1 MKISIK
7 KFEIGAGMNISMI
20 RYILCWVV
28 EIEGLFLLLPCMVAG
43 IYGERVGTIYF
54 FWAGLCIVIGYIGS
68 RYKPDRT
75 EIFTKEGLVTAALV
89 WLIMSFLGAAPFTIS
104 GEIPSYLDALFEIVS
119 GFTTTG
125 ASILNNVEGL
135 THASLFWRSFSHW
148 LGGMGVL
155 VFILMLLPVQNG
167 SQMNLMRAESPGYN
181 VSKFVPRVRGT
192 ARILYKIYLALSVAE
207 FVVLLLGR
215 MNWFHA
221 ICITFGTAGTGGFGV
236 LNASCGSYTVFQ
248 QYAIAVFMI
257 LFGVNFSFYFLIT
270 AKKHRIAFRLDEVRV
285 YLAII
290 VAAVVLIAVNTRSYF
305 GGLEETFRSAL
316 FQVGSIITTTGFS
329 TKDFDLW
336 PSFSKSI
343 LVMLMCIGACA
354 GSTGGGFKVSRV
366 IILVRSTFRRLSTY
380 INPKRVRRI
389 KMDGETMPEEQVRGV
404 EVFLVV
410 YIMIFALST
419 LLVSID
425 GFGFETNFT
434 AVAATLNN
442 IGPGL
447 QEVGPTANY
456 ALFGPFSKII
466 LIFDM
471 LAGRL
476 EIFPVLILLYPPT
489 WKKR

>member
-1 MKISIK
+1 MRIPV
-7 KFEIGAGMNISMI
+7 KFEIRPGMNVGMI
-20 RYILCWVV
+20 RYILCWVM
-28 EIEGLFLLLPCMVAG
+28 EIEGLFLLLPCIVAG
-43 IYGERVGTIYF
+43 LYSEKVGTIYF
-54 FWAGLCIVIGYIGS
+54 LWAALCLGVGYIGS
-68 RYKPDRT
+68 RIKPKNT
-75 EIFTKEGLVTAALV
+75 EIFMKEGMVTAALV
-89 WLIMSFLGAAPFTIS
+89 WLFMSLLGAAPFCIT
-104 GEIPSYLDALFEIVS
+104 GEIPGYLDALFEIVS

-125 ASILNNVEGL
+125 ASILNDVEAL

-155 VFILMLLPVQNG
+155 VFILMLIPVQNG

-192 ARILYKIYLALSVAE
+192 ARILYKIYLVLSVME
-207 FVVLLLGR
+207 LVVLLLSR
-215 MNWFHA
+215 MNWFDA
-221 ICITFGTAGTGGFGV
+221 VCITFGTAGTGGFGV
-236 LNASCGSYTVFQ
+236 LNASCGAYTVFQ
-248 QYAIAVFMI
+248 QYAISVFMI
-257 LFGVNFSFYFLIT
+257 LFGVNFSFYFLLT
-270 AKKHRIAFRLDEVRV
+270 ARKFRIAFRLDEVRV
-285 YLAII
+285 YMTII
-290 VAAVVLIAVNTRSYF
+290 VAAVVLIAVNTRGYF
-305 GGLEETFRSAL
+305 GSVEESIRAAL

-329 TKDFDLW
+329 TLDFNQW
-336 PSFSKSI
+336 PSFSKCI
-343 LVMLMCIGACA
+343 LVILMFIGACA

-366 IILVRSTFRRLSTY
+366 IILVRTSFRRLATY

-404 EVFLVV
+404 EVFLTV
-410 YIMIFALST
+410 YILIFVLSMLMISL
-419 LLVSID
+419 D

-447 QEVGPTANY
+447 EQVGPTANFS
-456 ALFGPFSKII
+456 LFGPLSKII

-476 EIFPVLILLYPPT
+476 EVFPVLILLYPPT